1 MKVYDLEGDEHDKD
15 SVDVAEC
22 IRLLG
27 WTAEPPA
34 PKTDESIGS
43 ESTGS
48 SESTSSESTSSE
60 NAKAG
65 SKKKGSSTG
74 EQTPPVTE

>member
-48 SESTSSESTSSE
+48 SESTSSE

-74 EQTPPVTE
+74 EQPPPVTE